1 MPDDN
6 DWKVGPNEPDNV
18 PFGDLLKRFRVQK
31 GLTRA
36 QAADRLAVT
45 SEYLRLIERGK
56 RTPAF
61 GTMPLIFGIYDVH
74 FITDGERYVIDE
86 ASIEFTSRIR
96 EGRQKTTTDEQHIL
110 VTTNRARQIAEI
122 VELLMT
128 TDEATLRAVHNRL
141 RRSR

>member
-6 DWKVGPNEPDNV
+6 DWKVGPDEPDNLA
-18 PFGDLLKRFRVQK
+18 FGELLKKFRVQT

-36 QAADRLAVT
+36 QAADRFAFT

-61 GTMPLIFGIYDVH
+61 GTMPLIFGVYDVSY
-74 FITDGERYVIDE
+74 ITDGERYIIDE

-96 EGRQKTTTDEQHIL
+96 EGRRKTELDERHIL
-110 VTTNRARQIAEI
+110 VTSNRARQIAEI

-128 TDEATLRAVHNRL
+128 ADENTLRTVHNRL